1 MAETVDQTLR
11 SLSDLLAAKSSPVVH
26 YISVICLTMGII
38 ALLPL
43 IVVVV
48 YDLSLWAWRLVRSL
62 GTSIMLDR
70 ESQPEALNS
79 SPPIAA
85 STARQQP
92 STAHRK
98 Q

>member
-1 MAETVDQTLR
+1 MAETVDHLLL
-11 SLSDLLAAKSSPVVH
+11 SLSDLWAAKSPPVVH
-26 YISVICLTMGII
+26 YISIICLTMGVI

-48 YDLSLWAWRLVRSL
+48 YDLSLWSWRLLRSL
-62 GTSIMLDR
+62 ATNIMSD
-70 ESQPEALNS
+70 QPEALSS
-79 SPPIAA
+79 SPSIAA

-92 STAHRK
+92 LAAHRK